1 MKHMFFVLSVL
12 AFILS
17 ARVLLY
23 SFKVASDATKNEIS
37 AIPFLTESTIKPPQM
52 IILIHSGAAFRE
64 QRDRQRNVCVPEYKD
79 AGIPHFFRCWH
90 SQL

>member
-23 SFKVASDATKNEIS
+23 SLKVASDATKNEIS
-37 AIPFLTESTIKPPQM
+37 AIPYHNKTTTDDYSDT
-52 IILIHSGAAFRE
+52 FRSS
-64 QRDRQRNVCVPEYKD
+64 
-79 AGIPHFFRCWH
+79 F
-90 SQL
+90 